1 MKQLHCIVLIFS
13 FFCFAALQAQ
23 DEKFLYPDPVFPDSV
38 PRVFAPD
45 YISLYESYEEGIC
58 FSSNM
63 DEIFFTRISDN
74 TDGDKVSSIM
84 WLTRNGDT
92 WSLVKRAP
100 FTSKSNE
107 SEAAFSDQD
116 NQLFFFSERRKP
128 GITPYIG
135 EIWQAKKTSGKWGI
149 PVYKENIL
157 NETWINSVTATA
169 GGYIF
174 FSSFRNKNIGIY
186 YSEKVNGQYQ
196 EPVYLPEEVNS
207 VAGATNP
214 FISRD
219 GNTLVFEGQSE
230 GYGNTDLYI
239 SFRTSTGLWTPAI
252 KLNENINKTKTET
265 NPSLSPDGKYLFFT
279 REGDIYWVRIEYVF

>member
-1 MKQLHCIVLIFS
+1 MTKIYFPIYLLFLFS
-13 FFCFAALQAQ
+13 FLSLHAQ
-23 DEKFLYPDPVFPDSV
+23 DENFLYPDPVLPDSV
-38 PRVFAPD
+38 PRVFAPEF
-45 YISLYESYEEGIC
+45 ISLEGLHEEGIC
-58 FSSNM
+58 FSPSL
-63 DEIFFTRISDN
+63 DEIFFTSISENDK
-74 TDGDKVSSIM
+74 GEKVSTIM
-84 WLTRNGDT
+84 WLTRNGNT
-92 WSLVKRAP
+92 WSPIKKAP

-107 SEAAFSDQD
+107 SEPAFSDAGD
-116 NQLFFFSERRKP
+116 HLFFFSERRKP

-135 EIWQAKKTSGKWGI
+135 EIWQTHKLNGKWGN

-157 NETWINSVTATA
+157 NETWINSVTTTA

-174 FSSFRNKNIGIY
+174 FSSFRNKNMGIF
-186 YSEKVNGQYQ
+186 YSEKVNGEYQ
-196 EPVYLPEEVNS
+196 EPVYLPNEVNS

-219 GNTLVFEGQSE
+219 GNTLVFEGQST

-279 REGDIYWVRIEYVF
+279 REGDLYWVRIEYVF